1 MGRDVLTNGM
11 IMLGKSIPDYQAKAV
26 ANYMFREIIEDAHAK
41 YNISQEDMKS
51 MCKQAVNRAS
61 LMLEFLA
68 EPDLADT
75 FFSIEA
81 CAGKEWDNPEVTDEI
96 QKMWIQINEAAG
108 RTAE

>member
-1 MGRDVLTNGM
+1 MGRDALTEGM

-26 ANYMFREIIEDAHAK
+26 ANYIFREIIEDAHAK

-61 LMLEFLA
+61 LMLELLA

-75 FFSIEA
+75 FF
-81 CAGKEWDNPEVTDEI
+81 V
-96 QKMWIQINEAAG
+96 
-108 RTAE
+108 